1 MTAPRDI
8 LAGLWRSLDLPASAL
23 DRVALTGSEPV
34 LPSSFRVD
42 ASAQATIAAVA
53 AAAAMTWRR
62 RGGAA
67 QDVAVD
73 LRASAAEFR
82 SECLM
87 RIDGADPRA
96 LWDSIAGA
104 YRCGDGRWV
113 RLHTNFAHHRDG
125 VLRLLGCAGDRVAVG
140 EALRSWQ
147 AEAFEN
153 AATEAGMVV
162 AMMRSFAEWDAHAH
176 APAIAT
182 APLVA
187 IRRIG
192 PAPPETLPPAVR
204 PLGGVRVLDLTRII
218 AGPVCGRA
226 LAAHGADV
234 LRAIGPALPTIEAL
248 DTDTGRGKLSA
259 MLDLGSD
266 AGRETLRRLVRAAD
280 VVVQSYRPGAL
291 DARGFGPADA
301 AALRPG
307 IVYASLSAYGADG
320 VWGGRRGFDSLVQ
333 TATGFNHAEGEAA
346 GVDGPKPLP
355 CQALDHASGYLL
367 ALGVL
372 AALERRVAEGGSWR
386 VDVSLARTAH
396 WLRGLGRLEQ
406 GLAAPDPQADDLVD
420 ALELGPSGYGR
431 LAAVPHA
438 ARLSAT
444 PARWERPSAPFGT
457 HPPAWPARAGTW
469 AC

>member
-8 LAGLWRSLDLPASAL
+8 LAGLWRSLDLPAAAL
-23 DRVALTGSEPV
+23 DRVALAGSEPV

-42 ASAQATIAAVA
+42 AAAQATIAAVA
-53 AAAAMTWRR
+53 AAAALAWRR
-62 RGGAA
+62 RDGAA
-67 QDVAVD
+67 QDIAVG
-73 LRASAAEFR
+73 LRAAAAEFL
-82 SECLM
+82 SERLV
-87 RIDGADPRA
+87 RVDGAAPRD
-96 LWDSIAGA
+96 LWDRIAGA

-125 VLRLLGCAGDRVAVG
+125 VLRLLGCANDRDAVAK
-140 EALRSWQ
+140 ALASRQ
-147 AEAFEN
+147 AEAFET

-162 AMMRSFAEWDAHAH
+162 AMMRRFAEWDAHAH
-176 APAIAT
+176 AAAIAA

-187 IRRIG
+187 VRRIG
-192 PAPPETLPPAVR
+192 PAPPETLPPAAR
-204 PLGGVRVLDLTRII
+204 PLGGLRVLDLTRII

-234 LRAIGPALPTIEAL
+234 LRAIGPDVPTIAAL
-248 DTDTGRGKLSA
+248 DIDSGRGKLSA
-259 MLDLGSD
+259 MVDLGSD
-266 AGRETLRRLVRAAD
+266 AGREAMRGLMRAAD

-291 DARGFGPADA
+291 QARGFGPDA
-301 AALRPG
+301 VAALRPG

-320 VWGGRRGFDSLVQ
+320 PWGGKRGFDSLVQ
-333 TATGFNHAEGEAA
+333 TAMGFNHAEGEAA

-372 AALERRVAEGGSWR
+372 ASLDRRAAEGGSWR

-396 WLRGLGRLEQ
+396 WLRGLGRLER
-406 GLAAPDPQADDLVD
+406 GLEAPAPQAGDPAD
-420 ALELGPSGYGR
+420 ALEVGPSTYG
-431 LAAVPHA
+431 LLGAVPHA

-457 HPPAWPARAGTW
+457 HPPAWPARAGAW